1 MSMTKMQQILN
12 AKAEYEKT
20 VADLGKAAVAEE
32 LKGLFDAYPELTAV
46 RWRQYTPYFN
56 DGDPCV
62 FRLRDVLYKTSTD
75 KVAGEEARDEEDD
88 YYEGFSELPWRQEER
103 STLQDSLQ
111 TFEKNRVEDLYKDCF
126 GDHVTVT
133 ATRDGVEVQEYEH
146 E

>member
-1 MSMTKMQQILN
+1 MTKMQQILN

-20 VADLGKAAVAEE
+20 VAELGKAAVAEA
-32 LKGLFDAYPELTAV
+32 LKSLFDAYPELTAV

-62 FRLRDVLYKTSTD
+62 FRLQDVTFKQ
-75 KVAGEEARDEEDD
+75 AQAEEPGEAEYEDEDD
-88 YYEGFSELPWRQEER
+88 YLEGFSDLPHSWSDRKHT
-103 STLQDSLQ
+103 SLTLAIEA
-111 TFEKNRVEDLYKDCF
+111 FEKDRVEDLYKNCF
-126 GDHVTVT
+126 GDHVTIT